1 MMMGWDEIV
10 SEKEVR
16 EESSAQIR
24 AEQSIEEKRREESGG
39 ALSSL
44 LGE

>member
-1 MMMGWDEIV
+1 MMGWDEIV

-24 AEQSIEEKRREESGG
+24 AEQSIEEKRREWRC
-39 ALSSL
+39 LIL
-44 LGE
+44 TVR